1 MNSIIKKIIQDKR
14 PSLSEGSLKT
24 YCSLIKSVFVS
35 AYPEDKEFDVGK
47 LKNIPHVMAA
57 VHKFSVAKQ
66 RTCLASL
73 VVITGVEEYKTHMME
88 MNKEASAINATGEKN
103 EKQAANWI
111 DKSQIEGICLAH
123 KKDADS
129 LYKKGK
135 TSPENYEEI
144 QNYIVLC
151 LLSGCIIA
159 PRRLLDY
166 TSMKIRNYDPKTDNY
181 ITKGCKSMVF
191 NKFKT
196 AKTAGQQIVECPP
209 ELTKVLKK
217 FVTIIPPTCD
227 YLLNDTNKH
236 QLSTPGLNKRL
247 LKIFHPLKIS
257 VNMLRHMY
265 LTTKFGAVNAEK
277 EKVAEEMGT
286 STHMIDSNYV
296 KK

>member
-1 MNSIIKKIIQDKR
+1 MNSVIKKIIQDKR
-14 PSLSEGSLKT
+14 PSLSEGSYKT
-24 YCSLIKSVFVS
+24 YTSLIKSVFVS
-35 AYPEDKEFDVGK
+35 AYPDDKEFNINK
-47 LKNIPHVMAA
+47 LKNVSHVMTA

-66 RTCLASL
+66 RTTLASL
-73 VVITGVEEYKTHMME
+73 VVITSIEEYKTYMMG
-88 MNKEASAINATGEKN
+88 MNKEASAVNATGEKN

-111 DKSQIEGICLAH
+111 DKTQIEAICLAH

-144 QNYIVLC
+144 QNYIILC
-151 LLSGCIIA
+151 LLSGCMIP

-166 TSMKIRNYDPKTDNY
+166 TSMKIKNYDPKTDNY

-191 NKFKT
+191 NVYKT
-196 AKTAGQQIVECPP
+196 AKTSGQQTVECPP
-209 ELTKVLKK
+209 ELVKVLKK
-217 FVTIIPPTCD
+217 FITIVPPTCD

-247 LKIFHPLKIS
+247 LKIFHPMKIS

-265 LTTKFGAVNAEK
+265 LSSKFGGEMAEK
-277 EKVAEEMGT
+277 DKVAEEMGT
-286 STHMIDSNYV
+286 SKNMIDNVYI